1 MLVPKMIKLTEYS
14 NKAEKPQFY
23 INVFEISEI
32 KGTKATGFSVHMKNG
47 NAYKI
52 TESAEHLLGILNSL
66 SDRGEPA

>member
-32 KGTKATGFSVHMKNG
+32 KGNKATGFSVHMKNG

-52 TESAEHLLGILNSL
+52 TESAEHLLSILQSL
-66 SDRGEPA
+66 DSPDDVA